1 MSVNPDSQSSR
12 PVMLSNVI
20 QMLQLL
26 TLIIGLTLVAA
37 NMGAKGEVLNRHD
50 VDLKDLKAIVQDLVK
65 FQVSTTKD
73 NEKLRDLETRV
84 RALETHGPSR

>member
-1 MSVNPDSQSSR
+1 MSGNPDSQSR

-37 NMGAKGEVLNRHD
+37 NMGAKGEQLSRHE
-50 VDLKDLKAIVQDLVK
+50 VDLKDLKIIVQDLVK
-65 FQVSTTKD
+65 FQVSSTKD
-73 NEKLRDLETRV
+73 GEKLKDLEARV
-84 RALETHGPSR
+84 RTLENHGGIR